1 MIFKSIIDFIFNLA
15 YIQID
20 FLIDNTPFTVG
31 NDIINFIVEIF
42 TYANVLFPFN
52 KLLPL
57 GAIYAIWFS
66 IRLGL
71 TVFGFIKKYIPI
83 A

>member
-1 MIFKSIIDFIFNLA
+1 MIFKAIIDFLFNLA

-20 FLIDNTPFTVG
+20 FLIDNTPITVS
-31 NDIINFIVEIF
+31 NDIINFIVQIF

-57 GAIYAIWFS
+57 AVIYTIWFQ
-66 IRLGL
+66 IRFGL
-71 TVFGFIKKYIPI
+71 MVFGFIKKYIPI

>member
-1 MIFKSIIDFIFNLA
+1 MIFQIIIDYIFSIA
-15 YIQID
+15 RTVIDYIID
-20 FLIDNTPFTVG
+20 MTPITVG

-57 GAIYAIWFS
+57 GAIYALWFS